1 MKKKLKTILIVLAVI
16 VVIGII
22 GSSSEEDNNSAPT
35 TSPVATEQPTTAPET
50 STESTQEPT
59 VEPTTEPT
67 VEPTVEPTEEPTPEP
82 TEEPKTIYESSTYK
96 VGTDIPA
103 GEYVIFADGY
113 MGYAEV
119 SKDSTGELDSII
131 ANENFDYNTIF
142 TLKEGQYFKM
152 TGAYAMP
159 IEQVTELD
167 TTKGGMFK
175 VGVHLPAGE
184 YKIEV
189 DEDSFIGYGY
199 VEVAKKSTHNLNDIV
214 SNDNFEGS
222 KYITVKNG
230 QYLKLS
236 SAHIVK

>member
-1 MKKKLKTILIVLAVI
+1 MRGTLQMNKKLKTILIVLAVI

-22 GSSSEEDNNSAPT
+22 GSSSEGDNTSAPT
-35 TSPVATEQPTTAPET
+35 TSPVATEQPTKAPET

-59 VEPTTEPT
+59 VAPTAEPT
-67 VEPTVEPTEEPTPEP
+67 VEPTAEP

-103 GEYVIFADGY
+103 GEYVILADGY

-159 IEQVTELD
+159 IQQVTELD

-184 YKIEV
+184 YKVEV

-222 KYITVKNG
+222 KYITVKEG

-236 SAHIVK
+236 GAHIVK

>member
-1 MKKKLKTILIVLAVI
+1 MNKKLKTILIVLAVI

-22 GSSSEEDNNSAPT
+22 GSSSEGDNTSAPT
-35 TSPVATEQPTTAPET
+35 TSPVATEQPTKAPET

-59 VEPTTEPT
+59 VAPTAEPT
-67 VEPTVEPTEEPTPEP
+67 VEPTAEP

-103 GEYVIFADGY
+103 GEYVILADGY

-159 IEQVTELD
+159 IQQVTELD

-184 YKIEV
+184 YKVEV

-222 KYITVKNG
+222 KYITVKEG

-236 SAHIVK
+236 GAHIVK